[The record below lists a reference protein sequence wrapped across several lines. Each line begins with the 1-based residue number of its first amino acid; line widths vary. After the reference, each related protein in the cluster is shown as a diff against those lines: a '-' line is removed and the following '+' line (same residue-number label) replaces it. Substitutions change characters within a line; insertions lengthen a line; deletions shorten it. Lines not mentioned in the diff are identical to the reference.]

1 MVACTPT
8 AHCPTPTTDAELQGL
23 IAVLKKKGIKT
34 GIEVGGA
41 RWGNGRCDAA
51 SMLEFAQLEQKQVS
65 RWIKLGGT
73 IDSVSTDHADV
84 WDVRGEASKGGKPC
98 APAVPM
104 RTRIDVVAQVFAS
117 WRKFLGPKASLGFIE
132 SLGFWEIAG
141 PDGTNF
147 TNTSPSQLNNI
158 TGWIPRLED
167 VTALLLADGKKYNPT
182 PGE

>member
-1 MVACTPT
+1 
-8 AHCPTPTTDAELQGL
+8 
-23 IAVLKKKGIKT
+23 
-34 GIEVGGA
+34 
-41 RWGNGRCDAA
+41 
-51 SMLEFAQLEQKQVS
+51 
-65 RWIKLGGT
+65 
-73 IDSVSTDHADV
+73 
-84 WDVRGEASKGGKPC
+84 
-98 APAVPM
+98 M

-182 PGE
+182 PGERVLRALVCPRPKLV